1 HSRAAML
8 KGDDCP
14 RPAAMTLTRK
24 AVASLAAVS
33 MVAMLS
39 ALDQTVVST
48 ALPHI
53 LSSLQGAALLG
64 WVFTA
69 YFVGATAT
77 VAVVGKL
84 ADLFGRRR
92 VFLISVGLFSA
103 ASLLCGIASSM
114 AQLVAFRG
122 LQGVGAGA
130 IQTCALIVMG

>member
-1 HSRAAML
+1 MTGMAMP
-8 KGDDCP
+8 P
-14 RPAAMTLTRK
+14 RS
-24 AVASLAAVS
+24 VATLAALS

-53 LSSLQGAALLG
+53 LESLPGASLIG

-84 ADLFGRRR
+84 ADLFGRRTI
-92 VFLISVGLFSA
+92 FLLSVGLFSA
-103 ASLLCGIASSM
+103 ASLLCGLAITLPL
-114 AQLVAFRG
+114 LVGFRG

-130 IQTCALIVMG
+130 IQTCSLI

>member
-1 HSRAAML
+1 MVLSR
-8 KGDDCP
+8 KDI
-14 RPAAMTLTRK
+14 
-24 AVASLAAVS
+24 ASLAAVS

-53 LSSLQGAALLG
+53 LTSLPGAALLG

-69 YFVGATAT
+69 YFVGATVT

-84 ADLFGRRR
+84 ADLFGRRT
-92 VFLISVGLFSA
+92 VFLASVGLFSI
-103 ASLLCGIASSM
+103 ASLLCGIAVTLPE
-114 AQLVAFRG
+114 LVAFRG

-130 IQTCALIVMG
+130 IQT

>member
-1 HSRAAML
+1 
-8 KGDDCP
+8 
-14 RPAAMTLTRK
+14 
-24 AVASLAAVS
+24 

-53 LSSLQGAALLG
+53 LDSLPGTALLG

-84 ADLFGRRR
+84 TDLFGRRR
-92 VFLISVGLFSA
+92 VFLVSIGIFSL
-103 ASLLCGIASSM
+103 ASLLCGIALSLP
-114 AQLVAFRG
+114 QLVAFRG
-122 LQGVGAGA
+122 R
-130 IQTCALIVMG
+130 

>member
-1 HSRAAML
+1 MQ
-8 KGDDCP
+8 
-14 RPAAMTLTRK
+14 LTRK
-24 AVASLAAVS
+24 AIATLAALS

-53 LSSLQGAALLG
+53 LASLPGASLIG

-84 ADLFGRRR
+84 ADVFGRRT
-92 VFLISVGLFSA
+92 VFLTSIGVFCA
-103 ASLLCGIASSM
+103 ASLLCGIAVSLL
-114 AQLVAFRG
+114 QLVAFRG
-122 LQGVGAGA
+122 LQG
-130 IQTCALIVMG
+130 I